1 MSFFEVIYQNAT
13 LASHKNKDTFTL
25 CSNYYP
31 TVSPDGKNN
40 LFYILNYAHIKAK
53 YPYSLSASPLE
64 SYLLVYTING
74 EGQLIYNN
82 KTYSLTK
89 NSLAFINCLK
99 GFHVK
104 VAGSST
110 WSYQRI
116 YLNGSHL
123 PFLYYKYMK
132 SSNPVHQCIPSSNLL
147 DFFTKLTN
155 YIKLED
161 PDELVCSALIDTLL
175 TNLVVEENSCSLN
188 TSIPK
193 YIIQVRDLFD
203 TEYFNNFDLDDLS
216 IRFNVSKYTLS
227 REFSKYF
234 GISPIEYL
242 IRKRIKI
249 AKELLVD
256 TNYTISEVSLRIG
269 IFNTT
274 HFINLFKKHTGI
286 TPLQYRKQLNK
297 ELNVFDSL

>member
-53 YPYSLSASPLE
+53 YPYTLSASPLE

-110 WSYQRI
+110 WSYQRL

-132 SSNPVHQCIPSSNLL
+132 SSNPVHQCIPSSNLP

-155 YIKLED
+155 YIKLEV

-256 TNYTISEVSLRIG
+256 TNYTINEVSLRIG

>member
-53 YPYSLSASPLE
+53 YPYTLSASPLE

-110 WSYQRI
+110 WSYQRL

-132 SSNPVHQCIPSSNLL
+132 SSNPVHQCIPSSNLP

-242 IRKRIKI
+242 IRNRIKI
-249 AKELLVD
+249 AKELLVE
-256 TNYTISEVSLRIG
+256 TNYTINEVSLRIG

-286 TPLQYRKQLNK
+286 TPLQYRKQSNK
-297 ELNVFDSL
+297 ELNVFNSL

>member
-1 MSFFEVIYQNAT
+1 MSLFEIIYQSAT
-13 LASHKNKDTFTL
+13 FSSHKNKDTFTL

-31 TVSPDGKNN
+31 TITPDAKNN
-40 LFYILNYAHIKAK
+40 LFYILNYGSIEAK
-53 YPYSLSASPLE
+53 YPYSLSANSLE
-64 SYLLVYTING
+64 SYLLLYTISG
-74 EGQLIYNN
+74 EGQFIYNN
-82 KTYSLTK
+82 QTYSLTK
-89 NSLAFINCLK
+89 NSLVFINCLK

-110 WSYQRI
+110 WSYQRL

-123 PFLYYKYMK
+123 PFLYSKYMK
-132 SSNPVHQCIPSSNLL
+132 SSNPVHQYIPSSNLP
-147 DFFTKLTN
+147 DFFMKLIN

-175 TNLVVEENSCSLN
+175 TNLVVEKNSCNLD

-203 TEYFNNFDLDDLS
+203 TEYFNNFDLNDLS

-227 REFSKYF
+227 REFSKCF

-242 IRKRIKI
+242 IRNRIKI
-249 AKELLVD
+249 AKELLVN

-274 HFINLFKKHTGI
+274 HFINLFKKNTGI

-297 ELNVFDSL
+297 ELNVFDSF